1 AILFAHPTTTDIY
14 TLSLHDALPILIDA
28 YQSVTEIAFAGEV
41 NGKVTDDEGEPIPS
55 QIQIEKENIDLSVD
69 KDGAFSFKLREGT
82 HEVTIESFGYETKTT
97 DITVTKDEVTEV
109 TWELGKSEQYTISG
123 KVRDSNGDPVPFA
136 YVRLLGTPLDT
147 MRTDMDGNFT
157 FSKVPTG
164 TYEIILSGKEFAA
177 KREEVKVDQDLELN
191 ISMGESSR
199 VADSYWQTA
208 NSHVSRNALSGED
221 ISLAQFEQNWTEAVR
236 GHSIFS
242 SPVVNK

>member
-1 AILFAHPTTTDIY
+1 LPHSTCVIALLLESDPNLSIDDIKQVL
-14 TLSLHDALPILIDA
+14 TRTARSEMHMGELPNMNYGAGIIDA

-41 NGKVTDDEGEPIPS
+41 NGKVTDDEGEPIPA

-199 VADSYWQTA
+199 VADSYWQTD
-208 NSHVSRNALSGED
+208 NSHV
-221 ISLAQFEQNWTEAVR
+221 
-236 GHSIFS
+236 
-242 SPVVNK
+242 